1 VKLLSIRSD
10 FKRLDTLSGIEC
22 SFSGGLIGFGPPAP
36 PYRDVKPA
44 MGNESAEQD
53 KGRIA
58 MSIKI
63 ILADDFYI
71 IRQAQRRILETEP
84 DFEVI
89 GEARNGRELIQLV

>member
-1 VKLLSIRSD
+1 
-10 FKRLDTLSGIEC
+10 
-22 SFSGGLIGFGPPAP
+22 
-36 PYRDVKPA
+36 
-44 MGNESAEQD
+44 
-53 KGRIA
+53 